1 MNMIV
6 FIYTSKIQI
15 IVVDVLNVLEKSKR
29 DESWSLFLIASLPE
43 LHFLTCFKVD
53 YNYFFF
59 LPTCPTNLLGI

>member
-29 DESWSLFLIASLPE
+29 DESWSLFLIASLP
-43 LHFLTCFKVD
+43 
-53 YNYFFF
+53 
-59 LPTCPTNLLGI
+59 